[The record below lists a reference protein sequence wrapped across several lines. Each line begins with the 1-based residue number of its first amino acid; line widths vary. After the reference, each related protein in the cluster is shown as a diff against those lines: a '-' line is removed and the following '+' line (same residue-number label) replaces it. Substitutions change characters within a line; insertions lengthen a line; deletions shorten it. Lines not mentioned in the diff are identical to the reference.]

1 MPATRQYDFDQM
13 RVTFGNL
20 FDNVAPLIKAGIP
33 SLKKLKRY
41 LRMCFQELAPQLSKV
56 KSFNKVI
63 YIVQDSCTIINI
75 CCLEAIVDRY
85 EIPKAKTFITEFKKQ
100 VDTFCENVKADI
112 CLKQNFKTASSSHLT
127 CESIEFVV
135 EWKTNECT
143 LRHIKGLLSKAFEDM
158 AKSVQVR
165 AVNEGNSI
173 IIICYAP
180 LRLMDFLLMVA
191 KSNLDLLKEMGVIK
205 LTIGY
210 HIIFDKSKRNEVRIE
225 LFLNKIILLLIGDE
239 SY

>member
-1 MPATRQYDFDQM
+1 M

-20 FDNVAPLIKAGIP
+20 FHKVAPLIEAAIP
-33 SLKKLKRY
+33 SLDELKRY
-41 LRMCFQELAPQLSKV
+41 IRRCFQELAPQLSTA
-56 KSFNKVI
+56 KSFDNVI
-63 YIVQDSCTIINI
+63 DIVQDSCTIINI
-75 CCLEAIVDRY
+75 CCLEAIVDCY
-85 EIPKAKTFITEFKKQ
+85 EVTEAEKHITEFKKR
-100 VDTFCENVKADI
+100 VDTFCEKVKADI
-112 CLKQNFKTASSSHLT
+112 CLKQNFKTSSSSHLI

-135 EWKTNECT
+135 EWKADECT

-173 IIICYAP
+173 IVTCYAP
-180 LRLMDFLLMVA
+180 LRLMDFLLMAA

-210 HIIFDKSKRNEVRIE
+210 HIIFDKYKDDKVRSNH
-225 LFLNKIILLLIGDE
+225 FKIIITLLLIGDE

>member
-1 MPATRQYDFDQM
+1 M

-20 FDNVAPLIKAGIP
+20 FNNVAPLIKASIP

-63 YIVQDSCTIINI
+63 YIVQDTCTIINI
-75 CCLEAIVDRY
+75 CCLESIVDHY
-85 EIPKAKTFITEFKKQ
+85 EITKAKTLITEFKKQ

-210 HIIFDKSKRNEVRIE
+210 HIIFDKCKRNEVRIE
-225 LFLNKIILLLIGDE
+225 LFLNKNYLIT
-239 SY
+239 YRR

>member
-1 MPATRQYDFDQM
+1 M

-20 FDNVAPLIKAGIP
+20 FDKVAPLIKAAIP
-33 SLKKLKRY
+33 SLDELKRY
-41 LRMCFQELAPQLSKV
+41 IRRCFQELAPQLSTA
-56 KSFNKVI
+56 KSFNDVI
-63 YIVQDSCTIINI
+63 DIVQDSCTIINI

-85 EIPKAKTFITEFKKQ
+85 KVNEAEKHIAEFKKQ
-100 VDTFCENVKADI
+100 VDTFCEKVKADI
-112 CLKQNFKTASSSHLT
+112 CLKQNFKTTSSSHLI

-135 EWKTNECT
+135 EWKAGECT

-173 IIICYAP
+173 IVTCYAP
-180 LRLMDFLLMVA
+180 LRLMDFLLMVV
-191 KSNLDLLKEMGVIK
+191 KSKLDLLKEMGVIK

-210 HIIFDKSKRNEVRIE
+210 HIIFDKYKEDKVRNNH
-225 LFLNKIILLLIGDE
+225 FKIIINYYL
-239 SY
+239 

>member
-1 MPATRQYDFDQM
+1 M

-20 FDNVAPLIKAGIP
+20 IDKVAPLIEAHI
-33 SLKKLKRY
+33 SSLDELKKY
-41 LRMCFQELAPQLSKV
+41 LRRCFQELAPQLSMA
-56 KSFNKVI
+56 KSFDNI
-63 YIVQDSCTIINI
+63 IDIVQDACTIINI
-75 CCLEAIVDRY
+75 CCLEAIIDRY
-85 EIPKAKTFITEFKKQ
+85 EIAEAKKHITEFKKQ

-112 CLKQNFKTASSSHLT
+112 CLNQNFKTASSHLT
-127 CESIEFVV
+127 CESIDFVV

-143 LRHIKGLLSKAFEDM
+143 LRHIKGLLLKAFKGM

-165 AVNEGNSI
+165 AINEGNSI

-210 HIIFDKSKRNEVRIE
+210 HINFDKCKRSEVRIY
-225 LFLNKIILLLIGDE
+225 LFQNKNYLIM
-239 SY
+239 YRR

>member
-1 MPATRQYDFDQM
+1 M
-13 RVTFGNL
+13 RVMFGNL
-20 FDNVAPLIKAGIP
+20 IDKVAPLIKGGIP
-33 SLKKLKRY
+33 SLDELKTY
-41 LRMCFQELAPQLSKV
+41 LRRCFQELAPQLSAA
-56 KSFNKVI
+56 KSFDDVI
-63 YIVQDSCTIINI
+63 DIVQDTCTIINI

-85 EIPKAKTFITEFKKQ
+85 EITKAKMLITEFKKQ
-100 VDTFCENVKADI
+100 VDDFCENVKADI

-143 LRHIKGLLSKAFEDM
+143 LRHIKGLLLKAFKDM

-180 LRLMDFLLMVA
+180 LRLMNFLLMVA

-210 HIIFDKSKRNEVRIE
+210 HIILDKCKRNEVRIE
-225 LFLNKIILLLIGDE
+225 LFQNKHYLIT
-239 SY
+239 YRR

>member
-1 MPATRQYDFDQM
+1 M

-20 FDNVAPLIKAGIP
+20 IDKVAPLIKAGIP
-33 SLKKLKRY
+33 SLDELKTY
-41 LRMCFQELAPQLSKV
+41 LRRCFQELAPQLNTA
-56 KSFNKVI
+56 KSFNDVI
-63 YIVQDSCTIINI
+63 DIVQDTCTIINI

-85 EIPKAKTFITEFKKQ
+85 EITEAEKLITEFKKK
-100 VDTFCENVKADI
+100 VDTFCEKVKADI
-112 CLKQNFKTASSSHLT
+112 CLKQNLKTTSSSHLT

-165 AVNEGNSI
+165 AVNEGSSI

-210 HIIFDKSKRNEVRIE
+210 HIIFDKCKRNEVRIE

>member
-1 MPATRQYDFDQM
+1 M

-20 FDNVAPLIKAGIP
+20 FDDVAPLIEASIP
-33 SLKKLKRY
+33 SLDKLKRY
-41 LRMCFQELAPQLSKV
+41 IRRCFQELAPQLSMA
-56 KSFNKVI
+56 KSFDDVI
-63 YIVQDSCTIINI
+63 DIVQDSCTIINI
-75 CCLEAIVDRY
+75 CSLEAIVNRY
-85 EIPKAKTFITEFKKQ
+85 KIIEAQKLITEFKKQ
-100 VDTFCENVKADI
+100 VDDFCENVKADI

-165 AVNEGNSI
+165 AVNEGNSF

-180 LRLMDFLLMVA
+180 LRLMNFLLMVA
-191 KSNLDLLKEMGVIK
+191 ESNLDLLKEIGVIK
-205 LTIGY
+205 LTISY
-210 HIIFDKSKRNEVRIE
+210 HIIFDKCKRNEVRIK
-225 LFLNKIILLLIGDE
+225 LFQNKNYLIT
-239 SY
+239 YRK

>member
-1 MPATRQYDFDQM
+1 M

-20 FDNVAPLIKAGIP
+20 FDDIAPLIEAGIP
-33 SLKKLKRY
+33 SLDKLKRY
-41 LRMCFQELAPQLSKV
+41 IRRCFQELAPQLSTA
-56 KSFNKVI
+56 KSFDDVI
-63 YIVQDSCTIINI
+63 DIVQDSCTIINI
-75 CCLEAIVDRY
+75 CCLEAIVNRY
-85 EIPKAKTFITEFKKQ
+85 KIIEAQKLITEFKKQ
-100 VDTFCENVKADI
+100 VDDFCENVKADI

-135 EWKTNECT
+135 EWKINECT

-210 HIIFDKSKRNEVRIE
+210 HIIFDKCKKNEVRIE
-225 LFLNKIILLLIGDE
+225 LFHNKNYLIT
-239 SY
+239 YRR

>member
-1 MPATRQYDFDQM
+1 M

-20 FDNVAPLIKAGIP
+20 IDKVAPLIEAGIP
-33 SLKKLKRY
+33 SLDELKKY
-41 LRMCFQELAPQLSKV
+41 LRRCFQELAPQLSKA
-56 KSFNKVI
+56 KSFDDI
-63 YIVQDSCTIINI
+63 IDIVQDTCTIINI

-85 EIPKAKTFITEFKKQ
+85 EITEAEKHITEFKKQ
-100 VDTFCENVKADI
+100 VDTFCEKVKADI
-112 CLKQNFKTASSSHLT
+112 CLNQNFKTASSSHLT

-135 EWKTNECT
+135 EWKTNERT
-143 LRHIKGLLSKAFEDM
+143 LRYIKGLLSKAFKGM

-191 KSNLDLLKEMGVIK
+191 KNNLDLLKEMGVIK

-210 HIIFDKSKRNEVRIE
+210 HIIFDKCKRNEVRIE
-225 LFLNKIILLLIGDE
+225 LFKNKNYLTT
-239 SY
+239 YRR

>member
-1 MPATRQYDFDQM
+1 
-13 RVTFGNL
+13 
-20 FDNVAPLIKAGIP
+20 
-33 SLKKLKRY
+33 
-41 LRMCFQELAPQLSKV
+41 MCVQELAPQLSKV

-75 CCLEAIVDRY
+75 CYLEAIVDCY
-85 EIPKAKTFITEFKKQ
+85 EITKAKTLITEFKKQ

-127 CESIEFVV
+127 CESIEFAV

-165 AVNEGNSI
+165 AVNEGNSV

-191 KSNLDLLKEMGVIK
+191 ESNLNLLKEMRVIK

-210 HIIFDKSKRNEVRIE
+210 HIIFDKCKRNKVRLE
-225 LFLNKIILLLIGDE
+225 LFKNKNYLIT
-239 SY
+239 YRR

>member
-1 MPATRQYDFDQM
+1 M

-20 FDNVAPLIKAGIP
+20 FDDVAPLIETGIP
-33 SLKKLKRY
+33 SLDKLKKYIR
-41 LRMCFQELAPQLSKV
+41 RCFQELAHQLSTA
-56 KSFNKVI
+56 KSFDDVI
-63 YIVQDSCTIINI
+63 DIVQDSCTIINI
-75 CCLEAIVDRY
+75 CSLEAIVNRY
-85 EIPKAKTFITEFKKQ
+85 KITEAQKLIAEFKKQ

-112 CLKQNFKTASSSHLT
+112 CLKQNFKTTSSSHLI

-135 EWKTNECT
+135 KWKTNECT
-143 LRHIKGLLSKAFEDM
+143 LRHINGLLSKAFEDM

-173 IIICYAP
+173 IVTCYAP
-180 LRLMDFLLMVA
+180 LRLMDFLLIVA

-210 HIIFDKSKRNEVRIE
+210 HIIFDKYKEDKVRSNH
-225 LFLNKIILLLIGDE
+225 LKIIITLLLIGDE

>member
-1 MPATRQYDFDQM
+1 M

-20 FDNVAPLIKAGIP
+20 FDDIAPLIEAGIP
-33 SLKKLKRY
+33 SLDKLKRY
-41 LRMCFQELAPQLSKV
+41 IRRCFQELEPQLSIA
-56 KSFNKVI
+56 KSFDDVI
-63 YIVQDSCTIINI
+63 DIVQDSCTIINI
-75 CCLEAIVDRY
+75 CCLEAIINRY
-85 EIPKAKTFITEFKKQ
+85 KITEAQKVITEFKKQ
-100 VDTFCENVKADI
+100 VDDFCENVKADI
-112 CLKQNFKTASSSHLT
+112 CLDQNFKTASSSHLT

-210 HIIFDKSKRNEVRIE
+210 HIIFDKCKKNEVRIE
-225 LFLNKIILLLIGDE
+225 LFQNKNYLIT
-239 SY
+239 YRR

>member
-1 MPATRQYDFDQM
+1 M

-20 FDNVAPLIKAGIP
+20 FDKVAPLIEAAIP
-33 SLKKLKRY
+33 SLDELKRY
-41 LRMCFQELAPQLSKV
+41 IRRCFQELAPQLSTA
-56 KSFNKVI
+56 KSFDDVI
-63 YIVQDSCTIINI
+63 DIVQDSCTIINI

-85 EIPKAKTFITEFKKQ
+85 EVTEAEKHITEFKKR
-100 VDTFCENVKADI
+100 VDDFCEKVKADI
-112 CLKQNFKTASSSHLT
+112 CLKENFKTTSSSHLI

-135 EWKTNECT
+135 EWKADECT
-143 LRHIKGLLSKAFEDM
+143 LRHIKGLLSKAFKDM

-173 IIICYAP
+173 IVTCYAP
-180 LRLMDFLLMVA
+180 LRLMDFLLIVA

-210 HIIFDKSKRNEVRIE
+210 HIIYDKYKDDKVRNNH
-225 LFLNKIILLLIGDE
+225 LKIIITLLLIGDE